1 MELPLSS
8 YTDWKVND
16 KVMSYA
22 DLKPQRVEPKLNEI
36 YRKFGR
42 RMKEFENEITQ
53 DFNVQPMTVD

>member
-8 YTDWKVND
+8 YNDWKVND

-22 DLKPQRVEPKLNEI
+22 DLKPQRVEPRLNEI
-36 YRKFGR
+36 YRKFGQ

-53 DFNVQPMTVD
+53 DFNV